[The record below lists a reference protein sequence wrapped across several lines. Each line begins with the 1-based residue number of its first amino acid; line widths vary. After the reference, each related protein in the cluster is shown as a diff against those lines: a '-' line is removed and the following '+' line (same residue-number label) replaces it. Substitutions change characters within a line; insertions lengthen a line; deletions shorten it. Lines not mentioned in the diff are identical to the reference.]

1 MGDANGTQHYLDPVA
16 AYCKENRLPP
26 LTALVTY
33 KDRNKAGIGLNRW
46 LRGQSIDEAQ
56 KLVRSYGRW
65 SEHIPA
71 PENFETAAEWAM
83 NNWWEDAM
91 GGKR

>member
-1 MGDANGTQHYLDPVA
+1 MANITTPLKHGYFLINKARDGGTTHYKEIDREVCMGDANGTQHYLDPVA

-46 LRGQSIDEAQ
+46 LRGQSIDEA
-56 KLVRSYGRW
+56 
-65 SEHIPA
+65 
-71 PENFETAAEWAM
+71 
-83 NNWWEDAM
+83 
-91 GGKR
+91 